1 MPSTE
6 ITYSERKYRIAREW
20 FCKGREATDEF
31 DKFIALW
38 IAFNALY
45 CSDGG
50 EWSQISNFITENYHE
65 EFDSV
70 LEDISFF
77 YRTIKNLH
85 PAEYAPR
92 NTKKMVRILKDPD
105 ATSIEKL
112 KQLLNCIYIARCNL
126 FHGEKALEYDDKDI
140 AKHSGDILEKYLTI
154 YFSIKHKS

>member
-77 YRTIKNLH
+77 TGLSRIYILPNMR
-85 PAEYAPR
+85 PA
-92 NTKKMVRILKDPD
+92 ILK
-105 ATSIEKL
+105 KW
-112 KQLLNCIYIARCNL
+112 
-126 FHGEKALEYDDKDI
+126 
-140 AKHSGDILEKYLTI
+140 
-154 YFSIKHKS
+154 